1 MWTCMWAH
9 VTCFFGYPAMLAH
22 THKHTSTYTNTH
34 TILIHTSTYL
44 PCYTSYTQPW
54 SAEAAVHNGPWA
66 LYELW
71 VFISRGGCLHC
82 TLVCVNNKEFRGAT
96 RGWGRHLKDGLRIFE
111 SMRIAMCA
119 FGHVVI
125 HSAKSATMCQ
135 ALSRIYQWPIKALFP
150 FTV

>member
-1 MWTCMWAH
+1 MH
-9 VTCFFGYPAMLAH
+9 VGTHYMLFRIPSYACSYALTH
-22 THKHTSTYTNTH
+22 INLHKHSH
-34 TILIHTSTYL
+34 GPHSYL
-44 PCYTSYTQPW
+44 HIPCYTSYTQPW
-54 SAEAAVHNGPWA
+54 SAEPAVHNGPWA

-71 VFISRGGCLHC
+71 VFTSRGGCLHC

-96 RGWGRHLKDGLRIFE
+96 RGWGRHLKDGLRIIE